1 MGARLGLG
9 LGGEGKPRGEINKE
23 WGAPQGAVA
32 EERAVRRAPTAG
44 RKCNTP
50 ALELES
56 PDGRRGVWGNGGGNG
71 GRGAVGRRV
80 WHGFRPSGYGF
91 RLCARRGAAGAQ
103 GASLVGLRLSAVC
116 TIVVTSSAVGFRC
129 VTEVL
134 CPMPFGLWP
143 SGRAFAVEKGGEKCT
158 VFRQKPRAFC
168 RKWKPFAEKA
178 GASCRKAQFG
188 RAGRCFV
195 GRGAPFIARRRGY
208 R

>member
-1 MGARLGLG
+1 MRRRGLSLTNGRCGVRRLRGENATRRPSNSRVLMAGVVCGEMEGEWRARSGRAARVARLLT
-9 LGGEGKPRGEINKE
+9 E
-23 WGAPQGAVA
+23 WL
-32 EERAVRRAPTAG
+32 R
-44 RKCNTP
+44 
-50 ALELES
+50 
-56 PDGRRGVWGNGGGNG
+56 
-71 GRGAVGRRV
+71 
-80 WHGFRPSGYGF
+80 GF

-116 TIVVTSSAVGFRC
+116 TIVVASSAVGFRC
-129 VTEVL
+129 VAEVL